1 MIKSGIVFLRELI
14 IDFMINKIV
23 IPAGGLGTRLLPVTK
38 EIPKEMMPLFL
49 HGKNG
54 EIIVK
59 PLIQIIYEKFF
70 KFGLREYCIIV
81 GKQKRTIE
89 DHFKLNQEFL
99 KNFNKNSNFRTDL
112 EKFYSMLNK
121 SKISWV
127 NQPNP
132 KGFGDAVKHAG
143 LFVGNDDFLV
153 TAGDTLLPTGD
164 KIIKKLMNSK
174 LQGENDAIILLKK
187 VSNPKRFGV
196 AVVKKEKNRMKVI
209 NVEEKPKKP
218 KSNLSIVALY
228 RFRPSIIKALNEI
241 KPKKTELQLT
251 SGIQKLIDWG
261 GNVSAIILDDKD
273 EVIDIGTGESYLNT
287 ITKFKAI

>member
-1 MIKSGIVFLRELI
+1 MIK
-14 IDFMINKIV
+14 KIV
-23 IPAGGLGTRLLPVTK
+23 IPVGGLGTRLLPITK
-38 EIPKEMMPLFL
+38 VMPKEMMPLFL

-54 EIIVK
+54 QIIVK

-81 GKQKRTIE
+81 GKQKRTIK
-89 DHFKLNQEFL
+89 DHFTPNQEFL
-99 KNFNKNSNFRTDL
+99 RNFHKNTRFRTDL
-112 EKFYSMLNK
+112 EKFHSMLNK
-121 SKISWV
+121 SKIFWV

-132 KGFGDAVKHAG
+132 RGFGDAVKHAG
-143 LFVGNDDFLV
+143 SFVGNDDFLV

-164 KIIKKLMNSK
+164 KIIKKLLNSK

-196 AVVKKEKNRMKVI
+196 AVIKEEKHKIKVI

-241 KPKKTELQLT
+241 KPNKTELQLT

-261 GNVSAIILDDKD
+261 GNVSAIILDEKD
-273 EVIDIGTGESYLNT
+273 QVIDIGTADSYLET
-287 ITKFKAI
+287 IIRYKAI

>member
-1 MIKSGIVFLRELI
+1 MIK
-14 IDFMINKIV
+14 KIV
-23 IPAGGLGTRLLPVTK
+23 IPAGGLGTRLLPITK
-38 EIPKEMMPLFL
+38 VIPKEMMPLFL
-49 HGKNG
+49 HGKNR

-81 GKQKRTIE
+81 GKQKRTIK
-89 DHFKLNQEFL
+89 DHFTPNQEFL
-99 KNFNKNSNFRTDL
+99 RNFHKNTRFRTDL
-112 EKFYSMLNK
+112 EKFHSMLNK
-121 SKISWV
+121 SKIFWV

-132 KGFGDAVKHAG
+132 RGFGDAVKHAG
-143 LFVGNDDFLV
+143 SFVGNDDFLV

-164 KIIKKLMNSK
+164 KIIKKLLNSK
-174 LQGENDAIILLKK
+174 LQGKNDAIILLKK

-196 AVVKKEKNRMKVI
+196 AVIKEEKHKIKVI

-241 KPKKTELQLT
+241 KPNKTELQLT

-261 GNVSAIILDDKD
+261 GNVSAIILDEKD
-273 EVIDIGTGESYLNT
+273 QVIDIGTADSYLET
-287 ITKFKAI
+287 IIRYKTI

>member
-1 MIKSGIVFLRELI
+1 MIK
-14 IDFMINKIV
+14 KIV
-23 IPAGGLGTRLLPVTK
+23 IPAGGLGTRLLPITK
-38 EIPKEMMPLFL
+38 VMPKEMMPLFL

-81 GKQKRTIE
+81 GKQKRTIK
-89 DHFKLNQEFL
+89 DHFTPNQEFL
-99 KNFNKNSNFRTDL
+99 RNFHKNTRFRTDL
-112 EKFYSMLNK
+112 EKFHSMLNK
-121 SKISWV
+121 SKIFWV

-132 KGFGDAVKHAG
+132 SGFGDAVKHAG
-143 LFVGNDDFLV
+143 SFVGNDDFLV

-164 KIIKKLMNSK
+164 KIIKKLLNSK
-174 LQGENDAIILLKK
+174 LQGKNDAIILLKK

-196 AVVKKEKNRMKVI
+196 AVIKEEKHKIKVI

-241 KPKKTELQLT
+241 KPNKTELQLT

-261 GNVSAIILDDKD
+261 GNVSAIILDEKD
-273 EVIDIGTGESYLNT
+273 QVIDIGTADSYLET
-287 ITKFKAI
+287 IIRHKAI

>member
-1 MIKSGIVFLRELI
+1 MIK
-14 IDFMINKIV
+14 KIV
-23 IPAGGLGTRLLPVTK
+23 IPVGGLGTRLLPITK
-38 EIPKEMMPLFL
+38 VMPKEMMPLFL

-54 EIIVK
+54 AIIVK

-70 KFGLREYCIIV
+70 KFGLREYCVIV
-81 GKQKRTIE
+81 GKQKRTIK
-89 DHFKLNQEFL
+89 DHFTPNQDFL
-99 KNFNKNSNFRTDL
+99 RNFHKNTRFRTDL
-112 EKFYSMLNK
+112 EKFYSMLNE
-121 SKISWV
+121 SKIFWV

-132 KGFGDAVKHAG
+132 RGFGDAVKHAG
-143 LFVGNDDFLV
+143 SFVGNDDFLV

-164 KIIKKLMNSK
+164 KIIKKMLNSK
-174 LQGENDAIILLKK
+174 LQGENDAVILLKK

-196 AVVKKEKNRMKVI
+196 AVIKEEKHKIKVI

-241 KPKKTELQLT
+241 KPNKTELQLT

-261 GNVSAIILDDKD
+261 GNVSAIILDEKD
-273 EVIDIGTGESYLNT
+273 QVIDIGTAESYLET
-287 ITKFKAI
+287 IIRYKAI

>member
-1 MIKSGIVFLRELI
+1 MIR
-14 IDFMINKIV
+14 KIV
-23 IPAGGLGTRLLPVTK
+23 IPAGGLGTRLLPITK

-89 DHFKLNQEFL
+89 DHFKSNQEFL

-112 EKFYSMLNK
+112 EKFYFMLNK

-132 KGFGDAVKHAG
+132 KGFGDAVKHAKS
-143 LFVGNDDFLV
+143 FVGNEDFLV

-164 KIIKKLMNSK
+164 RIIKKLLKSK
-174 LQGENDAIILLKK
+174 LKEKNDAIILLKK
-187 VSNPKRFGV
+187 VKNPKRFGV
-196 AVVKKEKNRMKVI
+196 AVVNKNKMEVI
-209 NVEEKPKKP
+209 NVEEKPEYP

-261 GNVSAIILDDKD
+261 GNVSSIILDNKD

>member
-1 MIKSGIVFLRELI
+1 
-14 IDFMINKIV
+14 MINKIV
-23 IPAGGLGTRLLPVTK
+23 IPAGGLGTRLLPITK
-38 EIPKEMMPLFL
+38 VIPKEMMPLFL

-70 KFGLREYCIIV
+70 KFGLREYCVIV
-81 GKQKRTIE
+81 GKQKRTIK
-89 DHFKLNQEFL
+89 DHFTPNQEFL
-99 KNFNKNSNFRTDL
+99 RNFHKNTRFRTDL

-121 SKISWV
+121 SKIFWV

-132 KGFGDAVKHAG
+132 RGFGDAVKHASS
-143 LFVGNDDFLV
+143 FVGNDDFLV

-164 KIIKKLMNSK
+164 KIIKKLLNSK
-174 LQGENDAIILLKK
+174 LQGKNDAIILLKK

-196 AVVKKEKNRMKVI
+196 AVIKEEKHKMKVI

-241 KPKKTELQLT
+241 KPNKTELQLT

-261 GNVSAIILDDKD
+261 GNVSAIILDEKD
-273 EVIDIGTGESYLNT
+273 QVIDIGTADSYLET
-287 ITKFKAI
+287 IIRYKTI

>member
-1 MIKSGIVFLRELI
+1 
-14 IDFMINKIV
+14 MINKIV
-23 IPAGGLGTRLLPVTK
+23 IPAGGLGTRLLPITK
-38 EIPKEMMPLFL
+38 VMPKEMMPLFL

-54 EIIVK
+54 AIIVK

-70 KFGLREYCIIV
+70 KFGLREYCVIV
-81 GKQKRTIE
+81 GKQKRTIK
-89 DHFKLNQEFL
+89 DHFTPNQDFL
-99 KNFNKNSNFRTDL
+99 RNFHKNTRFRTDL
-112 EKFYSMLNK
+112 EKFYSMLNE
-121 SKISWV
+121 SKIFWV

-132 KGFGDAVKHAG
+132 RGFGDAVKHAG
-143 LFVGNDDFLV
+143 SFVGNDDFLV

-164 KIIKKLMNSK
+164 KIIKKLLNSK

-196 AVVKKEKNRMKVI
+196 AVIKEEKHKIKVI

-241 KPKKTELQLT
+241 KPNKTELQLT

-261 GNVSAIILDDKD
+261 GNVSAIILDEKD
-273 EVIDIGTGESYLNT
+273 QVIDIGTADSYLET
-287 ITKFKAI
+287 IIRYKAI

>member
-1 MIKSGIVFLRELI
+1 MIR
-14 IDFMINKIV
+14 KIV
-23 IPAGGLGTRLLPVTK
+23 IPAGGLGTRLLPITK

-89 DHFKLNQEFL
+89 DHFKSNQEFL

-112 EKFYSMLNK
+112 EKFYFMLNK

-132 KGFGDAVKHAG
+132 KGFGDAVKHAKS
-143 LFVGNDDFLV
+143 FVGNEDFLV

-164 KIIKKLMNSK
+164 RIIKKLLKSK
-174 LQGENDAIILLKK
+174 LEGKNDAIILLKK
-187 VSNPKRFGV
+187 VKNPKRFGV
-196 AVVKKEKNRMKVI
+196 AVVNKNKMEVI
-209 NVEEKPKKP
+209 NVEEKPEYP

-261 GNVSAIILDDKD
+261 GNVSAIVLDDKD

-287 ITKFKAI
+287 IIKFKAI

>member
-1 MIKSGIVFLRELI
+1 
-14 IDFMINKIV
+14 MINKIV
-23 IPAGGLGTRLLPVTK
+23 IPAGGLGTRLLPITK
-38 EIPKEMMPLFL
+38 VMPKEMMPLFL

-70 KFGLREYCIIV
+70 KFGLREYCVIV
-81 GKQKRTIE
+81 GKQKRTIK
-89 DHFKLNQEFL
+89 DHFTPNQEFL
-99 KNFNKNSNFRTDL
+99 RNFHKNTRFRTDL
-112 EKFYSMLNK
+112 EKFHSMLNK
-121 SKISWV
+121 SKIFWV

-132 KGFGDAVKHAG
+132 MGFGDAVKHAG
-143 LFVGNDDFLV
+143 SFVGNDDFLV

-164 KIIKKLMNSK
+164 KIIRKLLNSK

-196 AVVKKEKNRMKVI
+196 AVITEKKNKIKVI
-209 NVEEKPKKP
+209 NVEEKPEKP

-228 RFRPSIIKALNEI
+228 RFRPSIIKALKEI
-241 KPKKTELQLT
+241 KPEKTELQLT

-261 GNVSAIILDDKD
+261 GNVSAIILDEKD
-273 EVIDIGTGESYLNT
+273 QVIDIGTADSYLET
-287 ITKFKAI
+287 IIRYKAI

>member
-1 MIKSGIVFLRELI
+1 MIK
-14 IDFMINKIV
+14 KIV
-23 IPAGGLGTRLLPVTK
+23 IPVGGLGTRLLPITK
-38 EIPKEMMPLFL
+38 VMPKEMMPLFL

-54 EIIVK
+54 AIIVK

-70 KFGLREYCIIV
+70 KFGLREYCVIV
-81 GKQKRTIE
+81 GKQKRTIK
-89 DHFKLNQEFL
+89 DHFTPNQEFL
-99 KNFNKNSNFRTDL
+99 RNFHKNTRFRTDL
-112 EKFYSMLNK
+112 EKFHSMLNK
-121 SKISWV
+121 SKIFWV

-132 KGFGDAVKHAG
+132 RGFGDAVKHAG
-143 LFVGNDDFLV
+143 SFVGNDDFLV

-164 KIIKKLMNSK
+164 KIIKKLLNSK
-174 LQGENDAIILLKK
+174 LQGKNDAIILLKK

-196 AVVKKEKNRMKVI
+196 AVIKEEKHKIKVI

-241 KPKKTELQLT
+241 KPNKTELQLT

-261 GNVSAIILDDKD
+261 GNVSAIILDEKD
-273 EVIDIGTGESYLNT
+273 QVIDIGTAESYLET
-287 ITKFKAI
+287 IIRYKAI

>member
-1 MIKSGIVFLRELI
+1 
-14 IDFMINKIV
+14 MINKIV
-23 IPAGGLGTRLLPVTK
+23 IPAGGLGTRLLPITK
-38 EIPKEMMPLFL
+38 VIPKEMMPLFL

-59 PLIQIIYEKFF
+59 PLIQIIYEKNF

-81 GKQKRTIE
+81 GKQKRTIK
-89 DHFKLNQEFL
+89 DHFTPNQKFL
-99 KNFNKNSNFRTDL
+99 RNFHKNTRFRTDL
-112 EKFYSMLNK
+112 EKFHSMLNK
-121 SKISWV
+121 SKIFWV

-132 KGFGDAVKHAG
+132 RGFGDAVKHAG
-143 LFVGNDDFLV
+143 SFVGNDDFLV

-164 KIIKKLMNSK
+164 KIIKKLLNSK

-196 AVVKKEKNRMKVI
+196 AVIKEEKHKIKVI

-241 KPKKTELQLT
+241 KPNKTELQLT

-261 GNVSAIILDDKD
+261 GNVSAIILDEKD
-273 EVIDIGTGESYLNT
+273 QVIDIGTADSYLET
-287 ITKFKAI
+287 IIRYKAI